1 MTDAEKVAAALHIA
15 ICYCGVDGEHHKSW
29 VIDQMIRVLTGGDY
43 DRIIAEYCDGED
55 GPNTFEHDVGIA
67 P

>member
-29 VIDQMIRVLTGGDY
+29 VIDQMIRVLTGDDY

-55 GPNTFEHDVGIA
+55 GSNTYEHDVGIA